1 MAYVE
6 TKNLDGENNL
16 KLKKVPDCLANI
28 FMEDWLELSSVRYEI
43 AYEKPNPYLNVFN
56 GNMKVN
62 KVLKSSYIEKI
73 HAG

>member
-16 KLKKVPDCLANI
+16 KLKKVPDCLATS
-28 FMEDWLELSSVRYEI
+28 FTEDWLELSSVRYEV
-43 AYEKPNPYLNVFN
+43 AYEKPNPFLNVFN

-62 KVLKSSYIEKI
+62 KVVIEIK
-73 HAG
+73 